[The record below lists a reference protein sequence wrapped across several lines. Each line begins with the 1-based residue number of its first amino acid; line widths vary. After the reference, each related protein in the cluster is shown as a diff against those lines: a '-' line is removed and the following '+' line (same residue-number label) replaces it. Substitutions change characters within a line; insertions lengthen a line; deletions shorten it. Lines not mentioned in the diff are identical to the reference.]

1 MGANL
6 NLDLITP
13 SRRRLAVEAFEQGDV
28 LGFLSYA
35 RRGNTDWLDI
45 VADNASALR
54 KRSLYE
60 AALLHAGTITPT

>member
-13 SRRRLAVEAFEQGDV
+13 SERVGSRSLRAGDA

>member
-1 MGANL
+1 M

-13 SRRRLAVEAFEQGDV
+13 SRRGLAVEAFEQGDA

-35 RRGNTDWLDI
+35 RRRNPDWLYI
-45 VADNASALR
+45 VAYDASALR
-54 KRSLYE
+54 KLSLYE